1 MLLCSPA
8 TSICTGR
15 DWALETGR
23 IVRLAPELSA
33 VPAQILHNSR
43 GRQSFQRLSYSRD
56 SHLLSPKLARVRA
69 VFSVRIES
77 DDQYFLCCDLAPLGQ
92 YLVYRT
98 SWFAA

>member
-43 GRQSFQRLSYSRD
+43 GRQSFQRLSIRATVICCRLSSRVCA
-56 SHLLSPKLARVRA
+56 LFFR
-69 VFSVRIES
+69 
-77 DDQYFLCCDLAPLGQ
+77 
-92 YLVYRT
+92 
-98 SWFAA
+98 